1 MENTTAMNVTANEDN
16 ELVITE
22 EEREPVAICN
32 ECGEPIFDDGVDYQ
46 VYYISAGF
54 RRVHHYCESCF
65 NALTD
70 DGSIVMTADEEVWDV
85 DDCVWLTDTEE
96 YESRYY
102 GDYYY
107 CDICDNYY
115 SSDTAMHEDIHGN
128 SVCENCCNDLYT
140 TCYECGEII
149 GYDEAHEYHDHTYC
163 ERCYDEYC
171 DNLIGRYE
179 NTNYDPVYDRE
190 YFRQMSSEDTVEYFG
205 VELEVE
211 EGERGDLNEAA
222 YEIDEITSDVSMKH
236 DGSLKHYGGRSCGF
250 EIVSPPC
257 TLEYHKQRF
266 PWNQIQTVC
275 RNNGMVSHDS
285 DNCGLH
291 IHVSRE
297 AFGEDETTQCLHIA
311 ILLML
316 QKRFATKFHKFSR
329 RDAGHYCYDNDIDID
344 KNDNFKVIKEKY
356 NKEKSNRYYQINV
369 ENEHTV
375 EFRCFKGT
383 LVYETL
389 IASLEFAATLVRYST
404 QITIADI
411 ESVQWEDI
419 FANTEYP
426 TLKKYMISRGLL

>member
-1 MENTTAMNVTANEDN
+1 MENTTITINEALETNPNVTANED
-16 ELVITE
+16 
-22 EEREPVAICN
+22 EERTPVAICN
-32 ECGEPIFDDGVDYQ
+32 ECGEPIYDDGVDYH
-46 VYYISAGF
+46 VYYIGAGS
-54 RRVHHYCESCF
+54 RRIHHYCESCY
-65 NALTD
+65 NALID
-70 DGSIVMTADEEVWDV
+70 DGSVITTAEDEVWDV
-85 DDCVWLTDTEE
+85 DDCVWLTDAEE
-96 YESRYY
+96 YASRYY

-115 SSDTAMHEDIHGN
+115 SSDTVMREDTHGN
-128 SVCENCCNDLYT
+128 SVCENCYDEDYI
-140 TCYECGEII
+140 TCYSCGDIVR
-149 GYDEAHEYHDHTYC
+149 YDEAHEHHGYYYC
-163 ERCYDEYC
+163 ESCYDDIHD

-190 YFRQMSSEDTVEYFG
+190 YFRQLPNEDTVEYFG

-211 EGERGDLNEAA
+211 EGRNGDLNDAA
-222 YEIDEITSDVSMKH
+222 SAIDDITDDISMKH
-236 DGSLKHYGGRSCGF
+236 DGSLNCGF

-266 PWNQIQTVC
+266 PWEQIQTAC

-285 DNCGLH
+285 SNCGLH

-356 NKEKSNRYYQINV
+356 DKEKSNRYYQINV